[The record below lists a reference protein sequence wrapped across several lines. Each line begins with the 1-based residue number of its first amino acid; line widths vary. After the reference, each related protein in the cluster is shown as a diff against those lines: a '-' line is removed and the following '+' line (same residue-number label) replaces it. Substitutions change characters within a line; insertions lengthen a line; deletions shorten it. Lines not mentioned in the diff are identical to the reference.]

1 MSKIIKEI
9 SLPISKDLEKF
20 NKFMK
25 ENLRSDVQII
35 NSILNYMLKT
45 RGKQYRAILCLL
57 CSRLMGGKPNNNSFL
72 ES

>member
-1 MSKIIKEI
+1 MKDI

-35 NSILNYMLKT
+35 YSILNYIE
-45 RGKQYRAILCLL
+45 QYFAYYVQD
-57 CSRLMGGKPNNNSFL
+57 
-72 ES
+72 